1 MPDAASDPTLVAALK
16 ERVRGAR
23 EQMAAAIA
31 DGRGDDAW
39 EAALVA
45 ISARGRF
52 GVRLGLERSRS
63 ILEELGSPERTVR
76 GALIAG
82 TNGKGSVS
90 ALISAALSAG
100 GIRHGSTPKPHL
112 VSYRERIRID
122 GRPLAPLQFAVAVE
136 RALDAADRIESR
148 VGPVTEFELLAG
160 VVFDG
165 FHAAG
170 IDRAV
175 VEVGLGGR
183 LDAMHA
189 WDGGV
194 AVVTNVGL
202 DHQEYLGETIKEIA
216 GEKAAIIMR
225 GDRAVTGATDRGEA
239 LSVIKSAA
247 AAVNAPLTIATHGA
261 IRTLGR
267 DGIEVELPRLGA
279 VRVGLLGRH
288 QGENAAVALATL
300 DAMKAAGITT
310 VSDEEI
316 RSGFAAARWP
326 GRMELISGAF
336 GASDQRDLLL
346 DGAHNED
353 GAAALASA
361 VSDLAPLLRDADGE
375 SEAGSVTLIF
385 AAMADK
391 SIAKIFNELAASPL
405 LQSARVICTSVG
417 DDRSS
422 TPEAL
427 AVMARGAGLGA
438 TVETAADP
446 RAALNAASRDRGAVI
461 VAGSLYLVGAV
472 RERLLREGKL
482 PDDGSLDR
490 LATTGSVESQG

>member
-1 MPDAASDPTLVAALK
+1 MPDAASDPTLVATLK
-16 ERVRGAR
+16 ERVRAAR

-52 GVRLGLERSRS
+52 GVRLGLERSRA

-82 TNGKGSVS
+82 TNGKGSVG
-90 ALISAALSAG
+90 ALISAALSAAK
-100 GIRHGSTPKPHL
+100 IRHGSTPKPHL

-122 GRPLAPLQFAVAVE
+122 GRPLAPLSFAVAVE
-136 RALDAADRIESR
+136 RALDAADRIEPR

-170 IDRAV
+170 INRAV

-225 GDRAVTGATDRGEA
+225 GDRAVTGATERGEA
-239 LSVIKSAA
+239 LSVIKSVA
-247 AAVNAPLTIATHGA
+247 AAVGAPLTIATHGA

-267 DGIEVELPRLGA
+267 DGIEVELPRIGT
-279 VRVGLLGRH
+279 VNVGLLGRH

-300 DAMKAAGITT
+300 DAMKSAGLTT

-316 RSGFAAARWP
+316 RAGFAAARWP
-326 GRMELISGAF
+326 GRLELISGAF
-336 GASDQRDLLL
+336 GAGDQRDLLL

-361 VSDLAPLLRDADGE
+361 VNDLSSLLRDADGE
-375 SEAGSVTLIF
+375 SGSSGVTLVL
-385 AAMADK
+385 AAMTDK
-391 SIAKIFNELAASPL
+391 SIAKIFSELAVSPL
-405 LQSARVICTSVG
+405 LQFSRLICTSVG

-422 TPEAL
+422 APEEL
-427 AVMARGAGLGA
+427 AAMARAAGLGA
-438 TVETAADP
+438 TIETAADP
-446 RAALNAASRDRGAVI
+446 HAALNAASRDRRAVI

-472 RERLLREGKL
+472 RERLLRQGRL

-490 LATTGSVESQG
+490 

>member
-1 MPDAASDPTLVAALK
+1 
-16 ERVRGAR
+16 
-23 EQMAAAIA
+23 
-31 DGRGDDAW
+31 
-39 EAALVA
+39 
-45 ISARGRF
+45 
-52 GVRLGLERSRS
+52 
-63 ILEELGSPERTVR
+63 
-76 GALIAG
+76 
-82 TNGKGSVS
+82 
-90 ALISAALSAG
+90 
-100 GIRHGSTPKPHL
+100 
-112 VSYRERIRID
+112 
-122 GRPLAPLQFAVAVE
+122 
-136 RALDAADRIESR
+136 
-148 VGPVTEFELLAG
+148 
-160 VVFDG
+160 
-165 FHAAG
+165 
-170 IDRAV
+170 
-175 VEVGLGGR
+175 
-183 LDAMHA
+183 MHA

-239 LSVIKSAA
+239 LSVIKSVAA
-247 AAVNAPLTIATHGA
+247 TVNAPLTIATHGA

-300 DAMKAAGITT
+300 DAMKSAGLTT

-316 RSGFAAARWP
+316 RAGFAAARWP

-336 GASDQRDLLL
+336 SSSDQRDLLL

-375 SEAGSVTLIF
+375 SGLSGVTIII

-391 SIAKIFNELAASPL
+391 SAAKIFSELARSPL

-422 TPEAL
+422 SPEAL
-427 AVMARGAGLGA
+427 TAMARGAGLGA
-438 TVETAADP
+438 KVETAADP

>member
-1 MPDAASDPTLVAALK
+1 
-16 ERVRGAR
+16 
-23 EQMAAAIA
+23 
-31 DGRGDDAW
+31 
-39 EAALVA
+39 
-45 ISARGRF
+45 
-52 GVRLGLERSRS
+52 
-63 ILEELGSPERTVR
+63 
-76 GALIAG
+76 
-82 TNGKGSVS
+82 
-90 ALISAALSAG
+90 
-100 GIRHGSTPKPHL
+100 
-112 VSYRERIRID
+112 
-122 GRPLAPLQFAVAVE
+122 
-136 RALDAADRIESR
+136 
-148 VGPVTEFELLAG
+148 
-160 VVFDG
+160 
-165 FHAAG
+165 
-170 IDRAV
+170 
-175 VEVGLGGR
+175 
-183 LDAMHA
+183 MHA

-225 GDRAVTGATDRGEA
+225 GDRAVTGATERGEA
-239 LSVIKSAA
+239 LSVIKSVA

-279 VRVGLLGRH
+279 VKVGLLGRH

-300 DAMKAAGITT
+300 DAMKSAGITT

-316 RSGFAAARWP
+316 RAGFAAARWP

-336 GASDQRDLLL
+336 GANDQRDLLL

-353 GAAALASA
+353 GAAALAAA
-361 VSDLAPLLRDADGE
+361 VSDLAPLLHDADGE
-375 SEAGSVTLIF
+375 SGAGGVTLIF

-391 SIAKIFNELAASPL
+391 SIAKIFSELARSPL
-405 LQSARVICTSVG
+405 LQSARVICTSVS

-427 AVMARGAGLGA
+427 AAMARGAGLGA
-438 TVETAADP
+438 KVETAADP

-472 RERLLREGKL
+472 REQLLRQGRL

-490 LATTGSVESQG
+490 PATTGPAESQG

>member
-1 MPDAASDPTLVAALK
+1 
-16 ERVRGAR
+16 
-23 EQMAAAIA
+23 
-31 DGRGDDAW
+31 
-39 EAALVA
+39 
-45 ISARGRF
+45 
-52 GVRLGLERSRS
+52 
-63 ILEELGSPERTVR
+63 
-76 GALIAG
+76 
-82 TNGKGSVS
+82 
-90 ALISAALSAG
+90 
-100 GIRHGSTPKPHL
+100 
-112 VSYRERIRID
+112 
-122 GRPLAPLQFAVAVE
+122 
-136 RALDAADRIESR
+136 
-148 VGPVTEFELLAG
+148 
-160 VVFDG
+160 
-165 FHAAG
+165 
-170 IDRAV
+170 
-175 VEVGLGGR
+175 
-183 LDAMHA
+183 MHA

-239 LSVIKSAA
+239 LSVIKSVA

-288 QGENAAVALATL
+288 QGGNAAVALATL
-300 DAMKAAGITT
+300 DAMKSAGLTT

-316 RSGFAAARWP
+316 RVGFAAARWP

-336 GASDQRDLLL
+336 GAGDQRDLLL

-361 VSDLAPLLRDADGE
+361 VSDLAPLLRDANGE
-375 SEAGSVTLIF
+375 SGSSGVTLVL

-391 SIAKIFNELAASPL
+391 SITKIFSELVASPL

-427 AVMARGAGLGA
+427 AAMARGAGLGA
-438 TVETAADP
+438 KVETAVDP
-446 RAALNAASRDRGAVI
+446 HEALNAASRDRCAVI

-472 RERLLREGKL
+472 RERLLRQGRL

-490 LATTGSVESQG
+490 LTTTGSVESQG

>member
-1 MPDAASDPTLVAALK
+1 MRA
-16 ERVRGAR
+16 AR
-23 EQMAAAIA
+23 EQMVEAIA

-52 GVRLGLERSRS
+52 GVRLGLERSRA

-82 TNGKGSVS
+82 TNGKGSVG
-90 ALISAALSAG
+90 ALISAALSAAK
-100 GIRHGSTPKPHL
+100 IRHGSTPKPHL

-122 GRPLAPLQFAVAVE
+122 GYPLAPLPFAVAVD
-136 RALDAADRIESR
+136 RALEAAERIEPR
-148 VGPVTEFELLAG
+148 VGPVTQFELLAG

-216 GEKAAIIMR
+216 GEKAAIVMR
-225 GDRAVTGATDRGEA
+225 GDHAVTGVTDRGGA
-239 LSVIKSAA
+239 LSVIKSVA
-247 AAVNAPLTIATHGA
+247 AAVHAPLTIATHGA
-261 IRTLGR
+261 IRSLGR

-279 VRVGLLGRH
+279 VKVGLLGRH

-300 DAMKAAGITT
+300 DAMKAAGIVT
-310 VSDEEI
+310 VSDDNI
-316 RSGFAAARWP
+316 RSGFSAARWP
-326 GRMELISGAF
+326 GRMELMSGAF
-336 GASDQRDLLL
+336 GASDRRDLLL

-361 VSDLAPLLRDADGE
+361 VSDLSLLLRDADGE
-375 SEAGSVTLIF
+375 VGSSGVTLVI

-391 SIAKIFNELAASPL
+391 SIAKIFSELAVSPL

-427 AVMARGAGLGA
+427 AAAARAAGLG
-438 TVETAADP
+438 TTIETAADAH
-446 RAALNAASRDRGAVI
+446 AALNAASRDRGAVI

-472 RERLLREGKL
+472 RERLLRQGRL

-490 LATTGSVESQG
+490 LTTTGSAESLG

>member
-1 MPDAASDPTLVAALK
+1 VPDAASDPKLIATMK
-16 ERVRGAR
+16 GRVRVAR
-23 EQMAAAIA
+23 DQMAAAIA
-31 DGRGDDAW
+31 AGRGDDAW
-39 EAALVA
+39 EAALIA

-52 GVRLGLERSRS
+52 GVRLGLERSRAL
-63 ILEELGSPERTVR
+63 LEELGSPERNVR

-82 TNGKGSVS
+82 TNGKGSVG
-90 ALISAALSAG
+90 ALISAALAAA

-122 GRPLAPLQFAVAVE
+122 GRPLASLPFAVAVE

-165 FHAAG
+165 FQSEH

-175 VEVGLGGR
+175 VEIGLGGR

-216 GEKAAIIMR
+216 GEKAAIILR

-239 LSVIKSAA
+239 LSVVKGFAE
-247 AAVNAPLTIATHGA
+247 AVGAPLTIATYGSV
-261 IRTLGR
+261 RTLGR
-267 DGIEVELPRLGA
+267 DGIEVDLPRLGP
-279 VRVGLLGRH
+279 VRIGLLGRH

-300 DAMKAAGITT
+300 DALKAAGIAE
-310 VSDEEI
+310 VSDEAI
-316 RSGFAAARWP
+316 RAGFGAAQWP
-326 GRMELISGAF
+326 GRMELIHGAI
-336 GASDQRDLLL
+336 GAGDQRDLLL

-353 GAAALASA
+353 GAAALASGI
-361 VSDLAPLLRDADGE
+361 SDLGPLLRDADGQI
-375 SEAGSVTLIF
+375 GGKITLIV

-391 SIAKIFNELAASPL
+391 SIDKIFGALARSPL
-405 LQSARVICTSVG
+405 LQSSRLICTSVG

-422 TPEAL
+422 PSEAL
-427 AVMARGAGLGA
+427 AVAARAAGLGA
-438 TVETAADP
+438 QVETAADP
-446 RAALNAASRDRGAVI
+446 RAALDAAARSRSAVI

-472 RERLLREGKL
+472 RERLLREARL

-490 LATTGSVESQG
+490 LAATDSVESQG

>member
-1 MPDAASDPTLVAALK
+1 MPDAASDPTLVATLK
-16 ERVRGAR
+16 ERVRAAR

-52 GVRLGLERSRS
+52 GVRLGLERSRA

-82 TNGKGSVS
+82 TNGKGSVG
-90 ALISAALSAG
+90 ALISAALSAAK
-100 GIRHGSTPKPHL
+100 IRHGSTPKPHL

-122 GRPLAPLQFAVAVE
+122 GRPLAPLPFAVAVE
-136 RALDAADRIESR
+136 RALDAADRIEPR

-165 FHAAG
+165 FRAAG
-170 IDRAV
+170 IHRAV

-239 LSVIKSAA
+239 LSVIKSVA
-247 AAVNAPLTIATHGA
+247 AAVGAPLTIATHGA

-267 DGIEVELPRLGA
+267 DGIEVELPRLGT
-279 VRVGLLGRH
+279 VNVGLLGRH

-300 DAMKAAGITT
+300 DAMKSAGLTT

-316 RSGFAAARWP
+316 RAGFAAARWP

-336 GASDQRDLLL
+336 GAGDQRDLLL

-361 VSDLAPLLRDADGE
+361 VNDLSSLLRDADGE
-375 SEAGSVTLIF
+375 SGSSGVTLVL

-391 SIAKIFNELAASPL
+391 SIAKIFSELATSPL

-427 AVMARGAGLGA
+427 AAMARAAGLGA
-438 TVETAADP
+438 TIETAADP
-446 RAALNAASRDRGAVI
+446 HAALNAASRDRGAVI
-461 VAGSLYLVGAV
+461 VAESLYLVGAV
-472 RERLLREGKL
+472 RERLLRQGRL

-490 LATTGSVESQG
+490 

>member
-1 MPDAASDPTLVAALK
+1 MPDAASDPALVTTLK

-31 DGRGDDAW
+31 SGRGDDAW

-52 GVRLGLERSRS
+52 GVRLGLERSRA

-82 TNGKGSVS
+82 TNGKGSVG
-90 ALISAALSAG
+90 ALISAALSAAG
-100 GIRHGSTPKPHL
+100 VRHGSTPKPHL

-122 GRPLAPLQFAVAVE
+122 GRPLAPLPFAVAVE
-136 RALDAADRIESR
+136 RALDAADRIEPR

-170 IDRAV
+170 ITRAV

-239 LSVIKSAA
+239 LSVIKSVA

-300 DAMKAAGITT
+300 DAMKSAGLTT

-316 RSGFAAARWP
+316 RAGFAAARWP

-336 GASDQRDLLL
+336 SSSDQRDLLL

-361 VSDLAPLLRDADGE
+361 VIDLAPLLRDADGE
-375 SEAGSVTLIF
+375 SGLSGVTLIF

-391 SIAKIFNELAASPL
+391 SIAKIFSELARSSL

-422 TPEAL
+422 SPEAL
-427 AVMARGAGLGA
+427 AAMARGAGLGA
-438 TVETAADP
+438 KVETAANP